1 MAQHFSRSSL
11 CPLDEAIAI
20 DQRLRILLSQLKTS
34 DVAFH
39 VSKEVADLV
48 WVVEKIKFIKEKV
61 PEEEKAED
69 SLKRKKCSSGDNL
82 SSVIVPFL

>member
-1 MAQHFSRSSL
+1 
-11 CPLDEAIAI
+11 
-20 DQRLRILLSQLKTS
+20 
-34 DVAFH
+34 
-39 VSKEVADLV
+39 EVADLV